1 METGNN
7 DAVRVNLEEGRAEIA
22 RIRTFIKDN
31 KRYIEQNYG
40 KDVTKRRPEYK
51 RLSDSLLK
59 KTITMIADLF
69 QRYYPATGYSDVETY
84 MMHQTWLDNSVDVV
98 GNARMVLQ
106 TIDSIIKYPNRAQY
120 YYDCWK
126 KEVNELR
133 RKSKRP
139 EIMSPVG
146 SWESLRAALQGGA
159 DAVYFGVGKLNM
171 RSRSAANFTVDD
183 LPRIVQTCREAGVR
197 TYLTVNTIIYNSEID
212 EMHRLLDAALA
223 AGISAVIASDMA
235 VIAYAHRIGLE
246 VHISTQCNVSNTE
259 AVRWYSQFADVVVT
273 ARELSLGQVAEIT
286 QYIRQNDIRG
296 PKGELVQ
303 VEVFAHG
310 ALCMSV
316 SGKCYLSLDNYNYSA
331 NRGACLQ
338 LCRRGYIVK
347 DKESDLELEIDNE
360 YIMSPKDLCTI
371 GFLDKIVKAGVRVL
385 KIEGR
390 GRSADYVRTVTE
402 CYREA
407 VEAIAD
413 GSYSKERIEGWTS
426 RLATVFNRGFWDG
439 YYLGR
444 RLGEWSDRYGSQAT
458 EQKVYLGPVH
468 NFFGRIGVAEVQLQT
483 NETLRVGDEVVVI
496 GETTGVYRATIAEL
510 RTDRDPVPEV
520 HQGDRFSF
528 KTTEPLHRGDKVY
541 RIDKVN
547 DEY

>member
-1 METGNN
+1 MQK
-7 DAVRVNLEEGRAEIA
+7 I
-22 RIRTFIKDN
+22 
-31 KRYIEQNYG
+31 
-40 KDVTKRRPEYK
+40 
-51 RLSDSLLK
+51 
-59 KTITMIADLF
+59 
-69 QRYYPATGYSDVETY
+69 
-84 MMHQTWLDNSVDVV
+84 
-98 GNARMVLQ
+98 
-106 TIDSIIKYPNRAQY
+106 
-120 YYDCWK
+120 
-126 KEVNELR
+126 
-133 RKSKRP
+133 

-146 SWESLRAALQGGA
+146 SYESLQAAIQGGA
-159 DAVYFGVGKLNM
+159 NAVYFGVGKLNM

-183 LPRIVQTCREAGVR
+183 LHRITQIAREAGIR
-197 TYLTVNTIIYNSEID
+197 TYLTVNTIIYNDEIE
-212 EMHRLLDAALA
+212 EMHALLEAAKA
-223 AGISAVIASDMA
+223 AGISAIIASDMA
-235 VIAYAHRIGLE
+235 VISYANQIGVE
-246 VHISTQCNVSNTE
+246 VHISTQCNVSNIE
-259 AVRWYSQFADVVVT
+259 AVRWYSQFADVIVT
-273 ARELSLGQVAEIT
+273 ARELPLRQVAEIT
-286 QYIRQNDIRG
+286 KFISDNDIRG
-296 PKGELVQ
+296 PRGELVQ

-407 VEAIAD
+407 VEAIEE
-413 GSYSKERIEGWTS
+413 GSYTKEKIDHWMQ

-444 RLGEWSDRYGSQAT
+444 RLGEWSERYGSQAT
-458 EQKVYLGPVH
+458 ENKVYLGLIR
-468 NFFGRIGVAEVQLQT
+468 NYFGKINVAEVQMQT
-483 NETLRVGDEVVVI
+483 NETLKVGDEIMVI
-496 GETTGVYRATIAEL
+496 GETTGVYRDTIREL

-520 HQGDRFSF
+520 RQGDRFSF
-528 KTTEPLHRGDKVY
+528 ASRELLHRGDKVY
-541 RIDKVN
+541 RVDKVI
-547 DEY
+547 DEF

>member
-1 METGNN
+1 M
-7 DAVRVNLEEGRAEIA
+7 
-22 RIRTFIKDN
+22 N
-31 KRYIEQNYG
+31 KI
-40 KDVTKRRPEYK
+40 
-51 RLSDSLLK
+51 
-59 KTITMIADLF
+59 
-69 QRYYPATGYSDVETY
+69 
-84 MMHQTWLDNSVDVV
+84 
-98 GNARMVLQ
+98 
-106 TIDSIIKYPNRAQY
+106 
-120 YYDCWK
+120 
-126 KEVNELR
+126 
-133 RKSKRP
+133 

-146 SWESLRAALQGGA
+146 SYESLQAAIQGGA
-159 DAVYFGVGKLNM
+159 NAVYFGVGKLNM
-171 RSRSAANFTVDD
+171 RSRSAANFSVDD
-183 LPRIVQTCREAGVR
+183 LQRITQIAHEAGIR
-197 TYLTVNTIIYNSEID
+197 TYLTVNTIIYNHEIE
-212 EMHRLLDAALA
+212 EMHRLLEAAKA
-223 AGISAVIASDMA
+223 AGISAIIASDMA
-235 VIAYAHRIGLE
+235 VISYANSIGVE

-259 AVRWYSQFADVVVT
+259 AVRWYSQFADVIVT
-273 ARELSLGQVAEIT
+273 ARELPLAQVAEIT
-286 QYIRQNDIRG
+286 KFIADNDIRG

-407 VEAIAD
+407 MVSVAD
-413 GSYSKERIEGWTS
+413 GSYCPQKIEGWMQ
-426 RLATVFNRGFWDG
+426 RLSTVFNRGFWDG

-444 RLGEWSDRYGSQAT
+444 RLGEWSERYGSQAT
-458 EQKVYLGPVH
+458 EQKVYLGPVK
-468 NFFGRIGVAEVQLQT
+468 NYFGRIGVAEISLQT
-483 NETLRVGDEVVVI
+483 AETLRVGDEVMVI
-496 GETTGVYRATIAEL
+496 GETTGVYRDTVREL

-520 HQGDRFSF
+520 HQGDCFSF
-528 KTTEPLHRGDKVY
+528 ATAVPLHRGDKVY
-541 RIDKVN
+541 RIDTVQ
-547 DEY
+547 DEF

>member
-1 METGNN
+1 M
-7 DAVRVNLEEGRAEIA
+7 
-22 RIRTFIKDN
+22 N
-31 KRYIEQNYG
+31 KI
-40 KDVTKRRPEYK
+40 
-51 RLSDSLLK
+51 
-59 KTITMIADLF
+59 
-69 QRYYPATGYSDVETY
+69 
-84 MMHQTWLDNSVDVV
+84 
-98 GNARMVLQ
+98 
-106 TIDSIIKYPNRAQY
+106 
-120 YYDCWK
+120 
-126 KEVNELR
+126 
-133 RKSKRP
+133 

-146 SWESLRAALQGGA
+146 SYESLQAAIQGGA
-159 DAVYFGVGKLNM
+159 NAVYFGVGKLNM

-183 LPRIVQTCREAGVR
+183 LHRIVQIAREAGIR
-197 TYLTVNTIIYNSEID
+197 TYLTVNTIIYNNEIE
-212 EMHRLLDAALA
+212 EMHALLEAAKA
-223 AGISAVIASDMA
+223 AGISAIIASDMA
-235 VIAYAHRIGLE
+235 VISYANSIGVE

-259 AVRWYSQFADVVVT
+259 AVHWYAQFADVIVT
-273 ARELSLGQVAEIT
+273 ARELPLQQVAEIT
-286 QYIRQNDIRG
+286 KYIQDNDIRG
-296 PKGELVQ
+296 PRGELVQ

-390 GRSADYVRTVTE
+390 CRSADYVRTVTE

-407 VEAIAD
+407 VESIAD
-413 GSYSKERIEGWTS
+413 GSYSKEKIEGWMQ

-444 RLGEWSDRYGSQAT
+444 RLGEWSERYGSQAT
-458 EQKVYLGPVH
+458 ENKVYLGLIR
-468 NFFGRIGVAEVQLQT
+468 NYFGKINVAEVQLQT
-483 NETLRVGDEVVVI
+483 NETLRVGDEVMVI
-496 GETTGVYRATIAEL
+496 GETTGVYRDTIKEL

-528 KTTEPLHRGDKVY
+528 ASTELLHRGDKVY
-541 RIDKVN
+541 RVDKVIE
-547 DEY
+547 EY

>member
-1 METGNN
+1 M
-7 DAVRVNLEEGRAEIA
+7 
-22 RIRTFIKDN
+22 
-31 KRYIEQNYG
+31 
-40 KDVTKRRPEYK
+40 
-51 RLSDSLLK
+51 SDK
-59 KTITMIADLF
+59 I
-69 QRYYPATGYSDVETY
+69 
-84 MMHQTWLDNSVDVV
+84 
-98 GNARMVLQ
+98 
-106 TIDSIIKYPNRAQY
+106 
-120 YYDCWK
+120 
-126 KEVNELR
+126 
-133 RKSKRP
+133 

-146 SWESLRAALQGGA
+146 SYESLRAAIQGGA
-159 DAVYFGVGKLNM
+159 NAVYFGVGKLNM

-183 LPRIVQTCREAGVR
+183 LGRICEIAHAAGVR
-197 TYLTVNTIIYNSEID
+197 TYLTVNTIIYNNEIA
-212 EMHRLLDAALA
+212 EMHALVDAAKA
-223 AGISAVIASDMA
+223 AGVSAVIASDMA
-235 VIAYAHRIGLE
+235 VITYANRVGVE
-246 VHISTQCNVSNTE
+246 VHISTQCNVSNIE
-259 AVRWYSQFADVVVT
+259 AVRYYAQFADVIVT
-273 ARELSLGQVAEIT
+273 ARELPLRQVAEIT
-286 QYIRQNDIRG
+286 QFIKDNDIRG

-338 LCRRGYIVK
+338 VCRRGYIVK

-371 GFLDKIVKAGVRVL
+371 GFLDKVVKAGVRVL

-413 GSYSKERIEGWTS
+413 GTYSKEKIDGWMQ

-444 RLGEWSDRYGSQAT
+444 RLGEWSERYGSQAT
-458 EQKVYLGPVH
+458 ENKVYLGPVK
-468 NFFGRIGVAEVQLQT
+468 NWFGRIGVAEVQLQT
-483 NETLRVGDEVVVI
+483 AETLRVGDEVMVT
-496 GETTGVYRATIAEL
+496 GETTGVYRATVEEL

-520 HQGDRFSF
+520 HQGDCFSI
-528 KTTEPLHRGDKVY
+528 KASETLHRGDKVY
-541 RIDKVN
+541 RVDKVI
-547 DEY
+547 DEF

>member
-1 METGNN
+1 M
-7 DAVRVNLEEGRAEIA
+7 A
-22 RIRTFIKDN
+22 
-31 KRYIEQNYG
+31 
-40 KDVTKRRPEYK
+40 
-51 RLSDSLLK
+51 
-59 KTITMIADLF
+59 
-69 QRYYPATGYSDVETY
+69 
-84 MMHQTWLDNSVDVV
+84 
-98 GNARMVLQ
+98 
-106 TIDSIIKYPNRAQY
+106 
-120 YYDCWK
+120 
-126 KEVNELR
+126 
-133 RKSKRP
+133 
-139 EIMSPVG
+139 PVG
-146 SWESLRAALQGGA
+146 SWESLQAAIQGGA
-159 DAVYFGVGKLNM
+159 NAVYFGVGKLNM
-171 RSRSAANFTVDD
+171 RSRSAANFMVDD
-183 LPRIVQTCREAGVR
+183 LDRIVNIASASGVR
-197 TYLTVNTIIYNSEID
+197 TYLTVNTIIYNDEIG
-212 EMHRLLDAALA
+212 EMHTLLEAAKKT
-223 AGISAVIASDMA
+223 GVSAIIASDMA
-235 VIAYAHRIGLE
+235 VISYANRIGLE

-259 AVRWYSQFADVVVT
+259 AVRWYSQFADVIVT
-273 ARELSLGQVAEIT
+273 ARELPLRQVAEIT
-286 QYIRQNDIRG
+286 QFIRDNSIRG

-303 VEVFAHG
+303 IEVFAHG

-407 VEAIAD
+407 VEAIEE
-413 GSYSKERIEGWTS
+413 GSYSRDKIDHWMQ

-444 RLGEWSDRYGSQAT
+444 KLGEWSERYGSQAT
-458 EQKVYLGPVH
+458 ENKVYLGLIR
-468 NFFGRIGVAEVQLQT
+468 NYFGKINVAEVQLQT
-483 NETLRVGDEVVVI
+483 NETLKVGDEIMVI
-496 GETTGVYRATIAEL
+496 GETTGVYRDTVKEL

-528 KTTEPLHRGDKVY
+528 ASKELLHRGDKVY
-541 RIDKVN
+541 RVDKVI
-547 DEY
+547 DDF

>member
-1 METGNN
+1 M
-7 DAVRVNLEEGRAEIA
+7 
-22 RIRTFIKDN
+22 N
-31 KRYIEQNYG
+31 K
-40 KDVTKRRPEYK
+40 V
-51 RLSDSLLK
+51 
-59 KTITMIADLF
+59 
-69 QRYYPATGYSDVETY
+69 
-84 MMHQTWLDNSVDVV
+84 
-98 GNARMVLQ
+98 
-106 TIDSIIKYPNRAQY
+106 
-120 YYDCWK
+120 
-126 KEVNELR
+126 
-133 RKSKRP
+133 
-139 EIMSPVG
+139 EIMAPVG
-146 SWESLRAALQGGA
+146 SWESLQAALQGGA

-183 LPRIVQTCREAGVR
+183 LPRIVSVARASNVR
-197 TYLTVNTIIYNSEID
+197 TYLTVNTIIYNHEIE
-212 EMHRLLDAALA
+212 EMHRLLEAAKA
-223 AGISAVIASDMA
+223 AGVSAIIASDMA
-235 VIAYAHRIGLE
+235 VIGYANRIDLE
-246 VHISTQCNVSNTE
+246 VHISTQCNVSNVE
-259 AVRWYSQFADVVVT
+259 AVRWYAQFADVIVT
-273 ARELSLGQVAEIT
+273 ARELPLSQVAEIT
-286 QYIRQNDIRG
+286 KFIQDNDIRG

-407 VEAIAD
+407 VAAIAD
-413 GSYSKERIEGWTS
+413 GTYTQERIDEWTA

-444 RLGEWSDRYGSQAT
+444 RMGEWSDRYGSQAT
-458 EQKVYLGPVH
+458 ENKVYLGLVR
-468 NFFGRIGVAEVQLQT
+468 NYFGRINVAEVQLQT
-483 NETLRVGDEVVVI
+483 AETLRVGDEVMVI
-496 GETTGVYRATIAEL
+496 GETTGVYHATVGEMRI
-510 RTDRDPVPEV
+510 DRDPVPEV

-528 KTTEPLHRGDKVY
+528 ATTEPLRRGDKVY
-541 RIDKVN
+541 RIDKVT
-547 DEY
+547 DEF

>member
-1 METGNN
+1 M
-7 DAVRVNLEEGRAEIA
+7 
-22 RIRTFIKDN
+22 
-31 KRYIEQNYG
+31 
-40 KDVTKRRPEYK
+40 
-51 RLSDSLLK
+51 
-59 KTITMIADLF
+59 
-69 QRYYPATGYSDVETY
+69 
-84 MMHQTWLDNSVDVV
+84 
-98 GNARMVLQ
+98 
-106 TIDSIIKYPNRAQY
+106 
-120 YYDCWK
+120 
-126 KEVNELR
+126 
-133 RKSKRP
+133 
-139 EIMSPVG
+139 EIMAPVG
-146 SWESLRAALQGGA
+146 SWESLQAAIQGGA
-159 DAVYFGVGKLNM
+159 NAVYFGVGKLNM
-171 RSRSAANFTVDD
+171 RSRSAANFMVDD
-183 LPRIVQTCREAGVR
+183 LDRIVNIASASGVR
-197 TYLTVNTIIYNSEID
+197 TYLTVNTIIYNDEIG
-212 EMHRLLDAALA
+212 EMHTLLEAAKK
-223 AGISAVIASDMA
+223 AGVSAIIASDMA
-235 VIAYAHRIGLE
+235 VISYANRIGLE

-259 AVRWYSQFADVVVT
+259 AVRWYSQFADVIVT
-273 ARELSLGQVAEIT
+273 ARELPLRQVAEIT
-286 QYIRQNDIRG
+286 QFIRDNNIRG

-303 VEVFAHG
+303 IEVFAHG

-407 VEAIAD
+407 VEAIEE
-413 GSYSKERIEGWTS
+413 GSYSRDKIDHWMQ

-444 RLGEWSDRYGSQAT
+444 KLGEWSERYGSQAT
-458 EQKVYLGPVH
+458 ENKVYLGLIR
-468 NFFGRIGVAEVQLQT
+468 NYFGKINVAEVQLQT
-483 NETLRVGDEVVVI
+483 NETLKVGDEIMVI
-496 GETTGVYRATIAEL
+496 GETTGVYRDTVKEL

-528 KTTEPLHRGDKVY
+528 ASKELLHRGDKVY
-541 RIDKVN
+541 RVDKLID
-547 DEY
+547 EF

>member
-1 METGNN
+1 M
-7 DAVRVNLEEGRAEIA
+7 
-22 RIRTFIKDN
+22 N
-31 KRYIEQNYG
+31 KRI
-40 KDVTKRRPEYK
+40 
-51 RLSDSLLK
+51 
-59 KTITMIADLF
+59 
-69 QRYYPATGYSDVETY
+69 
-84 MMHQTWLDNSVDVV
+84 
-98 GNARMVLQ
+98 
-106 TIDSIIKYPNRAQY
+106 
-120 YYDCWK
+120 
-126 KEVNELR
+126 
-133 RKSKRP
+133 

-146 SWESLRAALQGGA
+146 SYESLQAAIQGGA
-159 DAVYFGVGKLNM
+159 GAVYFGVGKLNM
-171 RSRSAANFTVDD
+171 RSRSAANFTIED
-183 LPRIVQTCREAGVR
+183 LGRICSIAHAAGVR
-197 TYLTVNTIIYNSEID
+197 TYLTVNTIIYNSEIE
-212 EMHRLLDAALA
+212 EMHQLLQTAKE
-223 AGISAVIASDMA
+223 AGVSAIIASDMA
-235 VIAYAHRIGLE
+235 VITYANHIDIE

-259 AVRWYSQFADVVVT
+259 AVRYYAQFADVIVT
-273 ARELSLGQVAEIT
+273 ARELPLQQVAEIT
-286 QYIRQNDIRG
+286 RFIADNDIRG

-413 GSYSKERIEGWTS
+413 GTYSKEKIDLWMQ

-444 RLGEWSDRYGSQAT
+444 RLGEWSERYGSQAT
-458 EQKVYLGPVH
+458 ENKVYLGLVK
-468 NFFGRIGVAEVQLQT
+468 NYFNRIGVAEVQMQT
-483 NETLRVGDEVVVI
+483 NEVLHPGDDIIVM
-496 GETTGVYRATIAEL
+496 GETTGVYRATVKEL
-510 RTDRDPVPEV
+510 RLERDPVPEV

-528 KTTEPLHRGDKVY
+528 ATTEPLRRGDKVY
-541 RIDKVN
+541 RVDKVV
-547 DEY
+547 EEF

>member
-1 METGNN
+1 
-7 DAVRVNLEEGRAEIA
+7 
-22 RIRTFIKDN
+22 
-31 KRYIEQNYG
+31 
-40 KDVTKRRPEYK
+40 
-51 RLSDSLLK
+51 
-59 KTITMIADLF
+59 
-69 QRYYPATGYSDVETY
+69 
-84 MMHQTWLDNSVDVV
+84 
-98 GNARMVLQ
+98 
-106 TIDSIIKYPNRAQY
+106 
-120 YYDCWK
+120 
-126 KEVNELR
+126 
-133 RKSKRP
+133 
-139 EIMSPVG
+139 MSPCG

-183 LPRIVQTCREAGVR
+183 LPRIVQICREAGVR

-235 VIAYAHRIGLE
+235 VIAYANRIGLE

-286 QYIRQNDIRG
+286 QFIRDNDIRG

-338 LCRRGYIVK
+338 PCRRGYIVK

-407 VEAIAD
+407 VEAIAN
-413 GSYSKERIEGWTS
+413 GTYTQERIAEWTR
-426 RLATVFNRGFWDG
+426 RLSTVFNRGFWDG

-444 RLGEWSDRYGSQAT
+444 RLGEWSERYGSQAT
-458 EQKVYLGPVH
+458 ENKVYLGPVH
-468 NFFGRIGVAEVQLQT
+468 NYFGRIGVAEVQLQT
-483 NETLRVGDEVVVI
+483 DETLRVGDEVMVI
-496 GETTGVYRATIAEL
+496 GETTGVYRATIQEL

-528 KTTEPLHRGDKVY
+528 ATSQLLHRGDKVY
-541 RIDKVN
+541 RIDKLI
-547 DEY
+547 DEF

>member
-1 METGNN
+1 MQK
-7 DAVRVNLEEGRAEIA
+7 I
-22 RIRTFIKDN
+22 
-31 KRYIEQNYG
+31 
-40 KDVTKRRPEYK
+40 
-51 RLSDSLLK
+51 
-59 KTITMIADLF
+59 
-69 QRYYPATGYSDVETY
+69 
-84 MMHQTWLDNSVDVV
+84 
-98 GNARMVLQ
+98 
-106 TIDSIIKYPNRAQY
+106 
-120 YYDCWK
+120 
-126 KEVNELR
+126 
-133 RKSKRP
+133 

-146 SWESLRAALQGGA
+146 SWESLQAAIQGGA

-171 RSRSAANFTVDD
+171 RSRSAVNFTVDD
-183 LPRIVQTCREAGVR
+183 LPRIVQTTAAAGVR
-197 TYLTVNTIIYNSEID
+197 TYLTANTIIYNHELD
-212 EMHRLLDAALA
+212 EMRRLLDAAKA
-223 AGISAVIASDMA
+223 AGIDAVIASDMA
-235 VIAYAHRIGLE
+235 VIAYANQIGLE
-246 VHISTQCNVSNTE
+246 VHISTQCNISNTE
-259 AVRWYSQFADVVVT
+259 AVRWYAQFADVMVM
-273 ARELSLGQVAEIT
+273 ARELPLAQVAEIT
-286 QYIRQNDIRG
+286 RFIADNDIRG

-347 DKESDLELEIDNE
+347 DKESDLELEVDNE

-371 GFLDKIVKAGVRVL
+371 GFLDKIVHAGVQVL

-407 VEAIAD
+407 AD
-413 GSYSKERIEGWTS
+413 MVVSGQWSAESEKMIPVWTA
-426 RLATVFNRGFWDG
+426 RLASVFNRGFWDG

-444 RLGEWSDRYGSQAT
+444 RMGEWSERYGSQAT
-458 EQKVYLGPVH
+458 EQKVYLGLVR

-483 NETLRVGDEVVVI
+483 AETLHVGDEVMVI
-496 GETTGVYRATIAEL
+496 GETTGVYRTTVAEL

-528 KTTEPLHRGDKVY
+528 ATTVTLHRGDKVY
-541 RIDKVN
+541 RIDKVI
-547 DEY
+547 DEF

>member
-1 METGNN
+1 
-7 DAVRVNLEEGRAEIA
+7 
-22 RIRTFIKDN
+22 
-31 KRYIEQNYG
+31 
-40 KDVTKRRPEYK
+40 
-51 RLSDSLLK
+51 
-59 KTITMIADLF
+59 
-69 QRYYPATGYSDVETY
+69 
-84 MMHQTWLDNSVDVV
+84 
-98 GNARMVLQ
+98 
-106 TIDSIIKYPNRAQY
+106 
-120 YYDCWK
+120 
-126 KEVNELR
+126 
-133 RKSKRP
+133 
-139 EIMSPVG
+139 MSPCG

-413 GSYSKERIEGWTS
+413 GSYSQERIAEWTQ

-496 GETTGVYRATIAEL
+496 GETTGVYRATIQEL